1 MVDVVAARPLNLRMV
16 ESANPVATDE
26 SLTYTLHYA
35 NQSNSTIS
43 NATLMLTTPSGTT
56 VTDTGGG
63 TDAQGVITWDLDT
76 LGSGDGGTRSATVT
90 VNAAT
95 GQQLRAEAVVFDTGD
110 PAEQTRATA
119 QTPVGDS
126 PLMAVV
132 EVNPDPARQGETTH
146 VSVTVTNPSAS
157 TTRNDIAVQIRVPQG
172 VNNVPTTGISSASSP
187 LPAGATCGN
196 SGACAPGTNIV
207 WQIGDLAPRESRV
220 VWLEP
225 TIANATVDGSVI
237 SYQADV
243 REDALTSATAIEQTA
258 VLGENTVRVEP
269 TP

>member
-1 MVDVVAARPLNLRMV
+1 MV

-63 TDAQGVITWDLDT
+63 TDAQGVITWDLGT
-76 LGSGDGGTRSATVT
+76 LGSGEGGTRSATVT

-110 PAEQTRATA
+110 PAEQSRATA
-119 QTPVGDS
+119 QTPVGAS
-126 PLMAVV
+126 PLIALV
-132 EVNPDPARQGETTH
+132 EVNPDPGRQNEATDVT
-146 VSVTVTNPSAS
+146 VTVTNPSTS
-157 TTRNDIAVQIRVPQG
+157 TTVNDIAVHVRVPQG
-172 VNNVPTTGISSASSP
+172 VNNVPTTAISS
-187 LPAGATCGN
+187 GATCGN

-207 WQIGDLAPRESRV
+207 WQIGDLAPEESRMV
-220 VWLEP
+220 SLTP

-243 REDALTSATAIEQTA
+243 REDALTSATAVEQTA
-258 VLGENTVRVEP
+258 VLGGNTVRVEP